1 MKRYILNES
10 VNVKRLFGLN
20 EGKSAGVTE
29 RDIANAVAEVEAKY
43 KVKQISGNSGTFCR
57 IILCDNTDY
66 YRDDPMFRSRL
77 NRVDASF
84 GSAGKASQVAML
96 CQKFPPYGDY
106 IYSMA
111 KMSRYIPDEDLTVR
125 QAFMRDL
132 SAKLDCMVWS
142 EDIEAWEPLEDFI
155 GTWYRGVE
163 IDGVEAD
170 FDDAAIYANTVKPSA
185 ESGDLAKDVADI
197 MRKYGGITYT
207 ELQDYIKTKGASYGA
222 GMDPEYYNEW
232 KRSVDKDDFNNSYVY
247 VIVVNPCMS
256 ENSAAAVESDSYLMK
271 RVSKLNGNSG
281 TNGFDCLSLPTE
293 YEYPCIFP
301 TYQGCAGKDN
311 SICNEISQ
319 KTGLMVESFRTKLD
333 CNKKRSSCIGA
344 LNYWYRGV
352 YIGGLFMDIAS
363 SYWDIGR
370 NKVHGKIR

>member
-20 EGKSAGVTE
+20 EGKNAGVTE

-57 IILCDNTDY
+57 IILGDNPDY

-84 GSAGKASQVAML
+84 GNAGKASQVAMI

-111 KMSRYIPDEDLTVR
+111 KMSRYIPDEDLMAR

-170 FDDAAIYANTVKPSA
+170 FDDAAIYANTVKPSI
-185 ESGDLAKDVADI
+185 EGGDLAKDVADI

-207 ELQDYIKTKGASYGA
+207 EFQDYIKTKGANYGV
-222 GMDPEYYNEW
+222 GMDPQYYDVW
-232 KRSVDKDDFNNSYVY
+232 KRTIDKDSFRADCAVE
-247 VIVVNPCMS
+247 VINPCMDES
-256 ENSAAAVESDSYLMK
+256 SAAAVESDGYLMK
-271 RVSKLNGNSG
+271 RINKLNRNSG
-281 TNGFDCLSLPTE
+281 TDSFECLSLPTE

-301 TYQGCAGKDN
+301 TYTSCGGRNDSVC
-311 SICNEISQ
+311 IEISR
-319 KTGLMVESFRTKLD
+319 KTGLMVETFRTEL
-333 CNKKRSSCIGA
+333 NRNRKRSSYIGA

-352 YIGGLFMDIAS
+352 YVGGLFFADRYS
-363 SYWDIGR
+363 SYWDISR